1 MNNMDKQTIISILVI
16 LVWVAVIVLA
26 VIKGTY
32 YMIAFAAFSISAT
45 IYNIVTRKKNK

>member
-1 MNNMDKQTIISILVI
+1 MNNRDKQTMISIPVI

-32 YMIAFAAFSISAT
+32 YMIAFSVFSIAAL
-45 IYNIVTRKKNK
+45 IYNIVTRKKNR